1 MSMVDSQSL
10 GAGPN
15 GSSTEESLPGPLLNI
30 QRAQETKEILSWVAK
45 AYEEARR
52 ERQKIE
58 RQWYLN
64 LAFYFGQQNVSG
76 VNSPTAGFQLRVPN
90 APPWRV
96 RMVINKIR
104 PIIRHETA
112 RLVSQKPIFTV
123 VPATTED
130 EDQAAARVGEQIFTS
145 VYDEKEVDYILHQVA
160 FWSSITGS
168 GFMKSYWDPVARDA
182 NGVPGDICIENVNP
196 FHIFPANQSEEDLNK
211 QPYIIQAS
219 TKTPEWVKTR
229 YGFDAPANI
238 MASNVLEDAFQT
250 LVGTRVTPRRE
261 VLVIEVWLKPGAHP
275 KFPLGGLITVVG
287 GQLVQRIDRFP
298 YSHMQLPFYKVDL
311 VPTGR
316 FFGES
321 NITDLIPLQR
331 EYNRT
336 VSQIVEAKNLMAKP
350 KLIAPRGSIN
360 PRQISSE
367 PGQVILYQPG
377 FDRPSELPMPPL
389 PGYVLDQL
397 DRITADI
404 DDISGQ
410 HEISRGGT
418 PSQVTA
424 ATAISYLQEQDDSK
438 LAYAITSIERAVQR
452 LGRHVLKY
460 VEQYWDT
467 PRTVRV
473 VGRDGAFEAQQWL
486 NSSLRGNTDV
496 RVEAGSALPRSKA
509 ARQAFV
515 MDLLKLGIIPP
526 EQGLDLL
533 DIGGIEKVYENY
545 LVDKRAA
552 ERENLKMSSINP
564 EVAIQIMSQP
574 EQQVDPNT
582 GQIISTP
589 KQPIMPT
596 NSWDNHQAHIEFHNR
611 FRKTQQF
618 ELLPEV
624 IQAVFEDHVQ
634 QHLQVL
640 NGVNP
645 MNTAQPV
652 PPDMQQAGQTGAA
665 QTGAAPQDQQ
675 AMQQPQDQ
683 QMMGG

>member
-1 MSMVDSQSL
+1 MSMLDAQSL
-10 GAGPN
+10 GGNPD
-15 GSSTEESLPGPLLNI
+15 GSSAQNSLPGPLQAI
-30 QRAQETKEILSWVAK
+30 QRAQESKEIISWVAK
-45 AYEEARR
+45 VYEEARR
-52 ERQKIE
+52 ERQKLE

-76 VNSPTAGFQLRVPN
+76 MSTATNGFQLRVPN

-104 PIIRHETA
+104 PIIRAETA
-112 RLVSQKPIFTV
+112 KLVSQKPIFTV

-130 EDQAAARVGEQIFTS
+130 EDQAAARVGEQIFTAI
-145 VYDEKEVDYILHQVA
+145 YEEKEIDYILHQVA
-160 FWSSITGS
+160 FWASLTGS
-168 GFMKSYWDPVARDA
+168 GFMKSYWDSTAMDS
-182 NGVPGDICIENVNP
+182 NGTPGDIVIENVNP

-219 TKTPEWVKTR
+219 TKTPEWVKNQ

-238 MASNVLEDAFQT
+238 MSANVLEDAFQT
-250 LVGTRVTPRRE
+250 LVGTRVTPRKE

-275 KFPLGGLITVVG
+275 KFPMGGLITVVG
-287 GQLVQRIDRFP
+287 GQLVQRIDQFP
-298 YSHMQLPFYKVDL
+298 YKHMQLPFYKVDL

-321 NITDLIPLQR
+321 NVTDLIPLQR

-336 VSQIVEAKNLMAKP
+336 ASQIIEAKNLMAKP

-377 FDRPSELPMPPL
+377 FDRPSELPMPAL
-389 PGYVLDQL
+389 PAYVIDQL
-397 DRITADI
+397 DRISQDI

-424 ATAISYLQEQDDSK
+424 ATAISFLQEQDDSK
-438 LAYAITSIERAVQR
+438 LAYAITSIERSIQR

-460 VEQYWDT
+460 VEQYWDA

-473 VGRDGAFEAQQWL
+473 VGKDGAFEASQWL

-526 EQGLDLL
+526 EQGLDML

-545 LVDKRAA
+545 LVDKRSA
-552 ERENLKMSSINP
+552 ERENLKMASVNP

-582 GQIISTP
+582 GQIITVP
-589 KQPIMPT
+589 HQPIMPT
-596 NSWDNHQAHIEFHNR
+596 NSWDNHQAHIDFHNR
-611 FRKTQQF
+611 FRKSQQF
-618 ELLPEV
+618 ELLPNV
-624 IQAVFEDHVQ
+624 IQAIFEEHVQ
-634 QHLQVL
+634 QHQAIL
-640 NGVNP
+640 GGINP
-645 MNTAQPV
+645 MDTSNPIPAGQDMEQQGNMEQPV
-652 PPDMQQAGQTGAA
+652 DNTQQG
-665 QTGAAPQDQQ
+665 APQDQQ
-675 AMQQPQDQ
+675 PPTGA
-683 QMMGG
+683 